1 MLITQRESQHSWLLL
16 NSCQDVFFLSFLIF
30 YDNARPWYFNIFLVL
45 YDLRR
50 KKDGKIY
57 VKVVTRVIF
66 KLKFQMSLM
75 STCLFEIR
83 TFTRGKLGRNISK
96 EIFFLL
102 MMWAAELVLKKQHF
116 VNIIIRIPVSLMPE
130 FIPSHV
136 DCRLFSRRVWSNQV
150 LYFIKSDVIF
160 FFFK

>member
-16 NSCQDVFFLSFLIF
+16 NSRQDVFFLSFLIF

-50 KKDGKIY
+50 KEDGKIY

-83 TFTRGKLGRNISK
+83 TFTRGKLGRNISE

-102 MMWAAELVLKKQHF
+102 MMWAAELVLIKQHF
-116 VNIIIRIPVSLMPE
+116 VNIILRIPVSLMPE
-130 FIPSHV
+130 FH
-136 DCRLFSRRVWSNQV
+136 LM
-150 LYFIKSDVIF
+150 
-160 FFFK
+160 

>member
-1 MLITQRESQHSWLLL
+1 
-16 NSCQDVFFLSFLIF
+16 
-30 YDNARPWYFNIFLVL
+30 
-45 YDLRR
+45 
-50 KKDGKIY
+50 
-57 VKVVTRVIF
+57 
-66 KLKFQMSLM
+66 MSLM

-150 LYFIKSDVIF
+150 LYFIKSDVF
-160 FFFK
+160 FFQININT